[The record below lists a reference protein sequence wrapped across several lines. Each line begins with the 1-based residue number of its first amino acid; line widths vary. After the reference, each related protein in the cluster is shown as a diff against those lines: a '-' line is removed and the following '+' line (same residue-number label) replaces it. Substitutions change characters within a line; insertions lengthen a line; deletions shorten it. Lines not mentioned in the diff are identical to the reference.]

1 MIEISSRK
9 NKKNKG
15 RLFVLFF
22 FILLLLLSYKVLSN
36 RNKIFNFEQ
45 KNVSYIELIHYNLDT
60 ITNINNPAKLK
71 EILLI
76 LNSLKGER
84 VEVDNS
90 EIQALNFINVY
101 DTSSNNIGIAK
112 SNKFIRIRNNWYKL
126 DSSSSKKFDSIFEK
140 YDKE

>member
-1 MIEISSRK
+1 M
-9 NKKNKG
+9 
-15 RLFVLFF
+15 
-22 FILLLLLSYKVLSN
+22 LST

-101 DTSSNNIGIAK
+101 DKSSNSLGIAK
-112 SNKFIRIRNNWYKL
+112 SNKFIRIRNNWYRL

>member
-1 MIEISSRK
+1 M
-9 NKKNKG
+9 
-15 RLFVLFF
+15 LFF

-45 KNVSYIELIHYNLDT
+45 KNVSYIELIQYNVDT
-60 ITNINNPAKLK
+60 MTNINNSAKVK

-101 DTSSNNIGIAK
+101 DKSSNNIGIAK
-112 SNKFIRIRNNWYKL
+112 SDKFIRIKNNWYKL

>member
-1 MIEISSRK
+1 M
-9 NKKNKG
+9 
-15 RLFVLFF
+15 LFF

-45 KNVSYIELIHYNLDT
+45 KNVSYIELIQYNVDT
-60 ITNINNPAKLK
+60 MTNINNPAKVK

-101 DTSSNNIGIAK
+101 DKSSNNIGIAK
-112 SNKFIRIRNNWYKL
+112 SDKFIRIKNNWYKL

-140 YDKE
+140 YDKK

>member
-1 MIEISSRK
+1 M
-9 NKKNKG
+9 
-15 RLFVLFF
+15 
-22 FILLLLLSYKVLSN
+22 LSN

-45 KNVSYIELIHYNLDT
+45 KNVSYIELIQYNVDT
-60 ITNINNPAKLK
+60 MTNINNPAKLK

-101 DTSSNNIGIAK
+101 DKSSNSLGIAK
-112 SNKFIRIRNNWYKL
+112 SNKFIRIRNNWYRL

-140 YDKE
+140 YDKK

>member
-1 MIEISSRK
+1 M
-9 NKKNKG
+9 
-15 RLFVLFF
+15 LFF

-45 KNVSYIELIHYNLDT
+45 KNVSYIELIQYNVDT
-60 ITNINNPAKLK
+60 MTNINNPAKVK

-101 DTSSNNIGIAK
+101 DKSSNSIGIAK
-112 SNKFIRIRNNWYKL
+112 SDKFIRIKNNWYKL

-140 YDKE
+140 YDKK

>member
-1 MIEISSRK
+1 M
-9 NKKNKG
+9 
-15 RLFVLFF
+15 LFF

-45 KNVSYIELIHYNLDT
+45 KNVSYIELIQYNVDT
-60 ITNINNPAKLK
+60 MTNINNPAEVK

-76 LNSLKGER
+76 LNSLKGDR

-101 DTSSNNIGIAK
+101 DKSSNNIGIAK
-112 SNKFIRIRNNWYKL
+112 SDKFIRIKNNWYKL

-140 YDKE
+140 YDKKQK

>member
-1 MIEISSRK
+1 M
-9 NKKNKG
+9 
-15 RLFVLFF
+15 LFF

-45 KNVSYIELIHYNLDT
+45 KNVSYIELIQYNVDT
-60 ITNINNPAKLK
+60 MTNINNPAKVK

-101 DTSSNNIGIAK
+101 DKSSNNIGIAK
-112 SNKFIRIRNNWYKL
+112 SDKFIRIKNNWYKL

>member
-1 MIEISSRK
+1 M
-9 NKKNKG
+9 
-15 RLFVLFF
+15 LFF

-45 KNVSYIELIHYNLDT
+45 KNVSYIELIQYNVDT
-60 ITNINNPAKLK
+60 MTNINNPAKVK

-101 DTSSNNIGIAK
+101 DKSSNNIGIAK
-112 SNKFIRIRNNWYKL
+112 SDKFIRIKNNWYKL

-140 YDKE
+140 YDNK